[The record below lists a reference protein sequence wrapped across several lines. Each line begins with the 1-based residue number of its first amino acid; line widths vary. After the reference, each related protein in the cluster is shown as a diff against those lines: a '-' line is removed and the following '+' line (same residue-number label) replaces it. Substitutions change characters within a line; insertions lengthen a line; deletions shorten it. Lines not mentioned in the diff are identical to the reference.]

1 VTPSSAKRGADVLVV
16 GGGLVGLLAARAL
29 AGVGRSVIVLERS
42 ADPGREASS
51 AAAGMLSPQMEA
63 AEGIL
68 VGAGGDTARRGAML
82 DLCLAARAMYAGF
95 VAEIEAE
102 TGADVGYRAEGTLVA
117 ALDEAEAEAI
127 AARGAEQRARGLAAE
142 WLEPSEA
149 REMEPGI
156 SAAVCGALH
165 LPDDHQVDNV
175 ALVEAA
181 ARPRPGMEV
190 RTGVEVRAILARGG
204 RVTGVRTAAGEVAGE
219 RVVLA
224 AGAWSAGI
232 EGLPRRIPVRPVRG
246 QMLSVGPAAV
256 PRRKTVGGRAV
267 YCVPRADGRVLIGA
281 TVEEA
286 GFDVAVDPA
295 AIDGLR
301 SAAERLL
308 PDLAGAPETAR
319 WAGLRPGTADD
330 LPILGADP
338 ELAGLVYATGHYRNG
353 ILLAPLTARW
363 MAALIDG
370 EPPPGDPAPFRPDR
384 FGPGAG

>member
-1 VTPSSAKRGADVLVV
+1 MTPASTKRGADVVVV

-29 AGVGRSVIVLERS
+29 AGRGRSVIVLER
-42 ADPGREASS
+42 APAPGREASS

-68 VGAGGDTARRGAML
+68 VDGVGDPARRDAML
-82 DLCLAARAMYAGF
+82 DLCLAARAIYPGF
-95 VAEIEAE
+95 VAGIEAE
-102 TGADVGYRAEGTLVA
+102 TGADVGLRADGTLVA

-127 AARGAEQRARGLAAE
+127 SARGAEQRERGLAAE
-142 WLEPSEA
+142 WLEPAAA
-149 REMEPGI
+149 RALEPGI
-156 SAAVCGALH
+156 AGSIAGALH

-175 ALVEAA
+175 ALVAAA
-181 ARPRPGMEV
+181 ARARPGVEV
-190 RTGVEVRAILARGG
+190 RTGVAVRAVLSRGG
-204 RVTGVRTAAGEVAGE
+204 RVTGVATAAGDVAAE

-246 QMLSVGPAAV
+246 QMLAVGPAAV

-286 GFDVAVDPA
+286 GFDASVDPA
-295 AIDGLR
+295 AIEGLR
-301 SAAERLL
+301 GAAERLL
-308 PDLAGAPETAR
+308 PALAGAPETAR

-338 ELAGLVYATGHYRNG
+338 ELDGLVYATGHYRNG
-353 ILLAPLTARW
+353 ILLAPLTALW
-363 MAALIDG
+363 VAAVIED

-384 FGPGAG
+384 FGPEAG